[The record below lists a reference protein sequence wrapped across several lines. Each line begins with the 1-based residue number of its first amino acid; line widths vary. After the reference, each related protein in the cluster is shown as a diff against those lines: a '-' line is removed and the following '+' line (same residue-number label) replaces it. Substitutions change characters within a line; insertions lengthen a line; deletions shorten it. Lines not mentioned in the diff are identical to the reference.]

1 MEKMYTPVSV
11 NQNMKKAFD
20 SVSQIPGIAEG
31 QKCLNL
37 VGNNVFEVFFALP
50 FSKFINKLAK
60 VDRKRDCLRQKI
72 IRQGRSLQVDNLVS
86 TLKSLSLEAFK
97 EFGHDFFLVTAKKI
111 SKAGSLRDYSR
122 VLEAIITGFAYEKT
136 YFKAFFIV
144 NRYGDECLHMIK
156 SILKWNTPE
165 AQLLSV
171 KFFLVC
177 IEKLSSG
184 NKLRDM
190 FQLFNFCQEEM
201 SSNITEEQKKMILKA
216 LSIMINSMISKKEE
230 KGMIESSFNFLESL
244 SLTPSE
250 IFFNKILDVLSK
262 TFRNDNI
269 HLKVLEIMEKRDVK
283 PSLVTFNTL
292 MDIYSIT
299 GDFEQCLLTFS
310 KILEEDLKPDSYTFA
325 MLIKALKNSNDIN
338 VDQAQKVLSVY
349 EKHELPVNLVVF
361 NSMIDIY
368 LYMNRNQEAYNIFQ
382 QIIAH
387 EQLNPDEITF
397 STLIKGSCRNKNF
410 LRAMEYYQTMKEN
423 FPNIRPNRVVFNSL
437 MDLSVKQEKLPE
449 ALKLFTEM
457 QQMDISPDGFTYSIL
472 LNGLKQSEA
481 SESLIKTTLLSLK
494 KILLISDFKLDEVF
508 FNSVLDV
515 CSKYEMYS
523 LMDYFYMQM
532 KRKKINESSI
542 TFGILIKAFGKRGEF
557 HKAEELFTKMVNN
570 NMRINDITY
579 GCILDA
585 CSKSGKMEIALK
597 IYKALSKTGLNLN
610 SIVFTTIIK
619 GYLKHNRSQEALD
632 FFNSVRHHTNLSG
645 MIITYNC
652 ALDVL
657 VNLERID
664 EAIDLFETIDKLYSA
679 DLVSYSTIIKGL
691 CKVNRKSKAL
701 TYVRQMLES
710 DISVDVSVVNLFLDC
725 CANNRDFKLGIK
737 GYQMAD
743 VHKVRPNEVT
753 FGIMIK
759 IYGFSRELG
768 KAFDTLDVMKAYGIK
783 PSIIVFTNLVH
794 ISFYSR
800 NLKKVEEAYRRFKK
814 EKLKGDRLLYSKLV
828 DGFLRNKDVARALKY
843 LNFAHQEKVP
853 LKPEVCDKLKKAI
866 NSKDSANLKKVEECR
881 KFKHFRVAPVRKTNH
896 RKELVSDV
904 GDRKSQ
910 VSNRDKFFK
919 KNERKHRGFGFER
932 SGNARKFGNN
942 KYNGGQKK
950 NYNDKP
956 KTLTLF
962 NFRKRAEQNS

>member
-1 MEKMYTPVSV
+1 MENMHTTVSV
-11 NQNMKKAFD
+11 NQNVKKAFGEL
-20 SVSQIPGIAEG
+20 SRLPGMAEG
-31 QKCLNL
+31 QKCLGL
-37 VGNNVFEVFFALP
+37 VGNNVFQMFFALP

-72 IRQGRSLQVDNLVS
+72 IRQGRSMQVDQLVQ
-86 TLKSLSLEAFK
+86 TLATLPPDAFR
-97 EFGHDFFLVTAKKI
+97 EFGHDFFLVTAKKV
-111 SKAGSLRDYSR
+111 SKAGSLGDFSR
-122 VLEAIITGFAYEKT
+122 VLEAVITRFDYDKS
-136 YFKAFFIV
+136 YFKAFFII
-144 NRYGDECLHMIK
+144 NRCADECLTTIRN
-156 SILKWNTPE
+156 ILRWKTAD

-190 FQLFNFCQEEM
+190 FNLFNFCQEHM
-201 SSNITEEQKKMILKA
+201 TCAISEEQKKMILKA
-216 LSIMINSMISKKEE
+216 LSIMINSMIAKKEE
-230 KGMIESSFNFLESL
+230 KAMIESAFNFLDSL
-244 SLTPSE
+244 HLTPSE

-269 HLKVLEIMEKRDVK
+269 HLKVLDIMRARGVE

-299 GDFEQCLLTFS
+299 GDFEQCLLSFS
-310 KILEEDLKPDSYTFA
+310 RILEAGLSPDSYTFA
-325 MLIKALKNSNDIN
+325 MLIKALKNSSHID
-338 VDQAQKVLSVY
+338 VEQAQQVLGVY
-349 EKHELPVNLVVF
+349 EKHKLPVNLVVF

-368 LYMNRNQEAYNIFQ
+368 LFMNRNEEAYAVFQ
-382 QIIAH
+382 QILAH
-387 EQLNPDEITF
+387 DELSPDEITF

-410 LRAMEYYQTMKEN
+410 DKAMDYYSTMKER
-423 FPNIRPNRVVFNSL
+423 FPLIRPNRVVFNSL
-437 MDLSVKQEKLPE
+437 MDLSVKKERLPC
-449 ALKLFTEM
+449 ALELFTEM

-481 SESLIKTTLLSLK
+481 SASLIKTTLLSIK
-494 KILLISDFKLDEVF
+494 KILLISTFKLDEVF

-523 LMDYFYMQM
+523 LMDYFYRQM
-532 KRKKINESSI
+532 KAKRIGESSI
-542 TFGILIKAFGKRGEF
+542 TFGILIKAYGKQGQF
-557 HKAEELFTKMVNN
+557 HRAEELFTKMVRN

-597 IYKALSKTGLNLN
+597 IYKALSMTGLNLN

-619 GYLKHNRSQEALD
+619 GYLKHGRSEEALK

-691 CKVNRKSKAL
+691 CKVDRKSKAL

-710 DISVDVSVVNLFLDC
+710 SINVDVSVVNLFLDC
-725 CANNRDFKLGIK
+725 CANKADFQLGIK
-737 GYQMAD
+737 GYQLAD

-800 NLKKVEEAYRRFKK
+800 NLKRVEQAYRLFKK

-828 DGFLRNKDVARALKY
+828 DGFLRNRDIPRALKY
-843 LNFAHQEKVP
+843 LNFAYQEKVP
-853 LKPEVCDKLKKAI
+853 LKPEVCDKLERVINKKD
-866 NSKDSANLKKVEECR
+866 KANLGKVEECR
-881 KFKHFRVAPVRKTNH
+881 RFKHFRVAPLRKTNN
-896 RKELVSDV
+896 RKEI
-904 GDRKSQ
+904 
-910 VSNRDKFFK
+910 VSNIGERRKQHGHGKFK
-919 KNERKHRGFGFER
+919 GRGHRGGFGQER
-932 SGNARKFGNN
+932 SGNRRFGNN
-942 KYNGGQKK
+942 NNGGYKK
-950 NYNDKP
+950 NYNKP

-962 NFRKRAEQNS
+962 NFRKKAENNS